1 MNQKYDPVNILR
13 LDITCK
19 CVILFVVLLNLI
31 LKVLRVSRLLIIY
44 GFIVYSYKKVV
55 KPSTLFNRH
64 GLQFLEAE
72 F

>member
-1 MNQKYDPVNILR
+1 MCN
-13 LDITCK
+13 
-19 CVILFVVLLNLI
+19 FVCYAVKSNS
-31 LKVLRVSRLLIIY
+31 KGHNVLRVSRLLIIY

-55 KPSTLFNRH
+55 KPSTLFNCH

>member
-1 MNQKYDPVNILR
+1 MCN
-13 LDITCK
+13 
-19 CVILFVVLLNLI
+19 FVRCAVKSNS
-31 LKVLRVSRLLIIY
+31 KGHNVLRVSRLLIIY